1 MTNIDIK
8 VVKYMEIGIKNTIE
22 TNVTVGITAKEL
34 RSGTLD
40 VFGTPAM
47 AALIEETAW
56 RSVARYLDESQSTV
70 GSRLDISHL
79 SPTPVGMKVR
89 CETVLTGIDG
99 RHLSFRAEVYDE
111 AGLIGTA
118 SHERYIIDS
127 GKFRAKAESKKE
139 R

>member
-1 MTNIDIK
+1 
-8 VVKYMEIGIKNTIE
+8 MEIGIKNTIE

-99 RHLSFRAEVYDE
+99 RRLSFRAEVYDE